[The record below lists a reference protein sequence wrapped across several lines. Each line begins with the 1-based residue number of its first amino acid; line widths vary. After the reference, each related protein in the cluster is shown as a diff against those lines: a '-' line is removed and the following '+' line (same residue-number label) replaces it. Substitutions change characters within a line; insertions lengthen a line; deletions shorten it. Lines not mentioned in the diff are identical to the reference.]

1 MSTVFFGIYD
11 DTTRSIPFKIY
22 HLNPITI
29 YRTAN
34 MGFVE
39 ELSGLGFEP
48 TAILLEED
56 IAELK
61 SGSYA
66 NESISEKELKFLQ
79 ETVHRWALKE

>member
-11 DTTRSIPFKIY
+11 DTSRPVPFKIH

-61 SGSYA
+61 NGTYA

-79 ETVHRWALKE
+79 DTVHSWSLKD